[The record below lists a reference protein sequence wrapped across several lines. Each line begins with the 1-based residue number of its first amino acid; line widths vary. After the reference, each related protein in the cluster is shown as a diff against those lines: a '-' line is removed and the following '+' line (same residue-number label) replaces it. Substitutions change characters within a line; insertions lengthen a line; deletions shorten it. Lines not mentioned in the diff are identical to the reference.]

1 MQKPFPLKLKAFGH
15 VEMLY
20 TKGLETLEMNNLSM
34 YLWAIAMCLSSLLVN
49 LYFSSV
55 LILFPLFFYYFD
67 FNASSQVFV

>member
-34 YLWAIAMCLSSLLVN
+34 YLWAICDVFVISTCE
-49 LYFSSV
+49 
-55 LILFPLFFYYFD
+55 LILLECFDIISTLLLLF
-67 FNASSQVFV
+67 